1 MEKEKARNLLLE
13 GIEQHKRRIAFI
25 SIGIILFVVVYYNL
39 FSFLAPYVSVFEWI
53 SDGLGG
59 LSPDMRAALGIL
71 LLAATLWMT
80 EAVPL
85 YVTSL
90 VIVISQVLFI
100 REEPVSANEALAPF
114 FSPIIALFL
123 GGFVLAA
130 ALSKYKLDI
139 KIAREMLRRA
149 GKAPKNVMLAL
160 MGITAF
166 LSMWM
171 SNTATTAL
179 MVALAFPIY
188 TQIPE
193 KEKFKKG
200 LILGI
205 PFAANIGGMG
215 TPIGTPP
222 NAIIMDE
229 LANPSTDIIG
239 VEAINLTFL
248 DWMLLALPLTLIML
262 VVTFLIL
269 YISFKPKTDK
279 LKVNFKQKTNQG
291 YSKKQT
297 FVMIIFLVTVLLW
310 LMSSIE
316 TIGDIFQH
324 SGIIALIPIVV
335 YFATG
340 ILDKDDLADLNWD
353 VLLLMG
359 GGLSLGN
366 ALDATG
372 LAEVIVETIPYGGW
386 GLLLIIV
393 VFAAIGIILSTFMSN
408 TATAAMMAPI
418 IIVIGWDPD
427 VGAPLALMA
436 AVALACSMAMAL
448 PVSTPPNAIAYGTD
462 EIKVKDMIIYGTI
475 IGIIG
480 IILLMIMFGLGLFYN
495 PL

>member
-1 MEKEKARNLLLE
+1 MDKKSNDSLYKMLDLDKKQ
-13 GIEQHKRRIAFI
+13 ITY
-25 SIGIILFVVVYYNL
+25 IGIGLILFL
-39 FSFLAPYVSVFEWI
+39 FVITIPIGPLETLDWN
-53 SDGLGG
+53 
-59 LSPDMRAALGIL
+59 MRAALGIL
-71 LLAATLWMT
+71 LLAAALWMT

-85 YVTSL
+85 YVTSIT
-90 VIVISQVLFI
+90 IVLMQILFI
-100 REEPVSANEALAPF
+100 SEEVVAADEALAPF

-123 GGFVLAA
+123 GGFVIAA

-139 KIAREMLRRA
+139 KMAKGILKKAGRA
-149 GKAPKNVMLAL
+149 PIKVMLAM
-160 MGITAF
+160 MGTTAF

-188 TQIPE
+188 TQIPK

-229 LANPSTDIIG
+229 LADPSSEIIDVFG
-239 VEAINLTFL
+239 AEAINLTFL

-262 VVTFLIL
+262 VITFLLL
-269 YISFKPKTDK
+269 YFSFKPKTDK
-279 LKVNFKQKTNQG
+279 LKVNFKQKTTPG

-297 FVMIIFLVTVLLW
+297 FVMIIFLVTVFLW
-310 LMSSIE
+310 LASSIE

-324 SGIIALIPIVV
+324 AGIIALIPVVV
-335 YFATG
+335 YFGTG

-372 LAEVIVETIPYGGW
+372 LAEVIVEAIPYGGW
-386 GLLLIIV
+386 GLVLIIV

-408 TATAAMMAPI
+408 TATAALMAPI
-418 IIVIGWDPD
+418 IIVIGWDPEI
-427 VGAPLALMA
+427 GAPLALMA

-448 PVSTPPNAIAYGTD
+448 PVSTPPNAIAYGTE
-462 EIKVKDMIIYGTI
+462 EIRVKDMIIYGTI
-475 IGIIG
+475 LGVIG
-480 IILLMIMFGLGLFYN
+480 IILLMLLFGFGLFYN